1 MIVQIC
7 GDKTL
12 IKPYLYASY
21 KYMSLEEYHILIT
34 KSEEYMEI
42 NAQMRREVDKINQEV
57 SVEPEPG
64 IMEKWKR
71 SPRIS
76 HA

>member
-1 MIVQIC
+1 MC

-21 KYMSLEEYHILIT
+21 RYMSLEEYHILIT
-34 KSEEYMEI
+34 KNEEYMEI
-42 NAQMRREVDKINQEV
+42 NAQMRREIDEVKKNMPEEVD
-57 SVEPEPG
+57 PG
-64 IMEKWKR
+64 MLEKWKR
-71 SPRIS
+71 QHRRS